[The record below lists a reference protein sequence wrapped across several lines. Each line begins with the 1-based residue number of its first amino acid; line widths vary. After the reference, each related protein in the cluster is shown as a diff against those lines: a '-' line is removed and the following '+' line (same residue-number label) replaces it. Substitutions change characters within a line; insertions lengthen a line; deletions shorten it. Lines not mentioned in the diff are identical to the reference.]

1 MKNIAVL
8 TSGGDSPGMNAAIR
22 SIVRTA
28 NQSNVKV
35 QGIEYG
41 YKGLIKNNFIKLTS
55 NNVGNT
61 IHLGGTLL
69 KSARSKEFYKKGGR
83 KIAYKNIKKNNVEI
97 IEAYK
102 KGIPVIRRAEL
113 LGELFI

>member
-28 NQSNVKV
+28 NQNNIKI

-41 YKGLIKNNFIKLTS
+41 YKGLIENNFIKLTT

-61 IHLGGTLL
+61 IHIGGTLL
-69 KSARSKEFYKKGGR
+69 KSARSKEFYKKDGR
-83 KIAYKNIKKNNVEI
+83 KVAYNNLKKNNIDGLV
-97 IEAYK
+97 
-102 KGIPVIRRAEL
+102 V
-113 LGELFI
+113 LGGDGSLTGASIFFR